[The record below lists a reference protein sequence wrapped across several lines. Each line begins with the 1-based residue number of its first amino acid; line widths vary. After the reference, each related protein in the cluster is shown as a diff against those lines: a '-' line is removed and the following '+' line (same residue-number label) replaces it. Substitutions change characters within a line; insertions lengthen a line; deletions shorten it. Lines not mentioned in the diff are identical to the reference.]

1 MLAEEETKRCGGNT
15 IINNINNVTTVVNT
29 APCVRQKLTAYDQL
43 KRIHEH
49 VLTSMQRQ
57 LVASKDR
64 PVFLIPEPNDLFK
77 LSYNI
82 SNIYISSLSTQKGQA
97 SELNLGAFKMVA
109 DFLVGAQ
116 LINEDAFITSQ
127 YAHELLPKVLEV
139 IEKYEVKDE
148 KAVELL
154 RECKTFING
163 LKKEVSLLDF

>member
-1 MLAEEETKRCGGNT
+1 
-15 IINNINNVTTVVNT
+15 
-29 APCVRQKLTAYDQL
+29 
-43 KRIHEH
+43 
-49 VLTSMQRQ
+49 
-57 LVASKDR
+57 
-64 PVFLIPEPNDLFK
+64 
-77 LSYNI
+77 
-82 SNIYISSLSTQKGQA
+82 
-97 SELNLGAFKMVA
+97 MVA

-116 LINEDAFITSQ
+116 LINEDAFIGSQ

>member
-1 MLAEEETKRCGGNT
+1 MFGSTT
-15 IINNINNVTTVVNT
+15 VINNINHITSVVQT
-29 APCVRQKLTAYDQL
+29 SGKERLTAYDL
-43 KRIHEH
+43 LFRIHEH
-49 VLTSMQRQ
+49 VRTSMQRQ
-57 LVASKDR
+57 LVATKER

-82 SNIYISSLSTQKGQA
+82 SNIYISSLTTQKGQS
-97 SELNLGAFKMVA
+97 SELNLAAFKMVA

-116 LINEDAFITSQ
+116 LINEASFIESE
-127 YAHELLPKVLEV
+127 YAHQLLPKVLEV

>member
-29 APCVRQKLTAYDQL
+29 APCVRQKLTAYDLL

-57 LVASKDR
+57 LASKDR
-64 PVFLIPEPNDLFK
+64 PVYLIPLFK